1 MLLRSCSDQSLRL
14 LGQRSGARLV
24 AGRPFF
30 VRIIVHDMVFI
41 TEVKMS
47 NHTPLY
53 EQHLS
58 AGGKMVDFAGW
69 EMPINYGSQVQE
81 HHKVRQDVG
90 MFDVSHMTVVDFE
103 GGAAREF
110 LRVLLANDV
119 NRLKDSGKALYS
131 CMLNES
137 GGVIDDLIVYYLH
150 DEWYRMVVNAGTREK
165 DVRWIKQQAKDY
177 NLTVTERPEL
187 AMIAVQGP
195 NAEKHLT
202 TALSADA
209 KAIRSLTPFNS
220 LDLGDH
226 FIART
231 GYTGEDGFEIIL
243 SAEDAVMLWEGL
255 IKSGVPPI
263 GLGARDTLRLEAG
276 MNLYGH
282 DMDDS
287 TSPLESGLAW
297 TVAWEPSERKF
308 IGREALESIKESKP
322 KTKLVGLVLEDK
334 GVIRDHQKVVVAG
347 LGNGE
352 ITSGSFS
359 PTIGRSIAFARV
371 PAGTKEAVSVEIRGK
386 LASAKIVKVPF
397 VRKGKVCI

>member
-1 MLLRSCSDQSLRL
+1 
-14 LGQRSGARLV
+14 
-24 AGRPFF
+24 
-30 VRIIVHDMVFI
+30 
-41 TEVKMS
+41 MS
-47 NHTPLY
+47 NQTPLY

-103 GGAAREF
+103 GQAAREF

-119 NRLKDSGKALYS
+119 NRLKESGKALYS

-137 GGVIDDLIVYYLH
+137 GGVIDDLIVYFLH

-165 DVRWIKQQAKDY
+165 DMAWIKQQAKDY

-202 TALSADA
+202 TVLSTDA
-209 KAIRSLTPFNS
+209 KAISSLTPFNA
-220 LDLGDH
+220 LDLDDY

-243 SAEDAVMLWEGL
+243 SAAAAVKLWDGL
-255 IKSGVPPI
+255 TASGVPPI

-276 MNLYGH
+276 LNLYGH

-287 TSPLESGLAW
+287 ISPLEAGLGW
-297 TVAWEPSERKF
+297 TIAWEPAERKF
-308 IGREALESIKESKP
+308 MGREALESIKKNKP
-322 KTKLVGLVLEDK
+322 KTKLVGLVLEGK

-347 LGNGE
+347 LGDGK

-371 PAGTKEAVSVEIRGK
+371 PAGSKEAVSIEIRGK